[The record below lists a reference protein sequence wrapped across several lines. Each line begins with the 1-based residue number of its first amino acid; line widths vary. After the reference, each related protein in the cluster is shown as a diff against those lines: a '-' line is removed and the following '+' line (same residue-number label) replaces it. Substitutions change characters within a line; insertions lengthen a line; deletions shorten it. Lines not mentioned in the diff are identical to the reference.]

1 MTLIASTIVPT
12 FRNFVR
18 NLNDKGII
26 IDVDHLI
33 ILNYLLRHRE
43 IDTYNASVICQRSI
57 EQVRETL
64 SYMENN
70 LKLIQSGGTIKK
82 KYYTFTREVYSM
94 IEKDTEYDRDKRLD
108 RESIKMRILS
118 ILKERNLTN
127 ADIRQMTGLERHQVI
142 RFMKELEEQGVKM
155 EKKGRFSYYY
165 LDKN

>member
-1 MTLIASTIVPT
+1 
-12 FRNFVR
+12 
-18 NLNDKGII
+18 
-26 IDVDHLI
+26 VDHLI

-64 SYMENN
+64 SHMENN

-94 IEKDTEYDRDKRLD
+94 IEKVTEYDRDKRLD
-108 RESIKMRILS
+108 KESIKMRTLS

-127 ADIRQMTGLERHQVI
+127 SEIRQMTGMDRHQVV
-142 RFMKELEEQGVKM
+142 RFMKELEEQGVKI
-155 EKKGRFSYYY
+155 KNKGRFSYYF
-165 LDKN
+165 LEEN